1 MKKTNLFDKK
11 GIEIYIGD
19 QYKVEGF
26 DTIYTV
32 YFKGG
37 AVCGGQSY
45 ERSIPLAWDFNDGEG
60 TPTYNNNLD
69 WLEIIITLE
78 EE

>member
-26 DTIYTV
+26 DTIFTV

-37 AVCGGQSY
+37 AVCGGRDC
-45 ERSIPLAWDFNDGEG
+45 ERAIPLPGILVMMKIF
-60 TPTYNNNLD
+60 L
-69 WLEIIITLE
+69 LVIIT
-78 EE
+78 